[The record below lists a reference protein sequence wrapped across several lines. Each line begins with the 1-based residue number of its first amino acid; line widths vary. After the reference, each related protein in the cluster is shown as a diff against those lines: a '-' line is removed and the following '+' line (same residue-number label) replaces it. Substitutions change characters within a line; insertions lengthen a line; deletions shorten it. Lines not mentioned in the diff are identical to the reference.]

1 LNPFGPSTSLSQS
14 ETTILDACV
23 VTNLHACRYITEII
37 GTIPGPVVLADRV
50 YQECRFD
57 PFATPDNDGER
68 AERMDL
74 RELIESGRLGLIED
88 VGDDELRTYVDFA
101 IELDDGEAMTLAL
114 AIHRGYTVVTDDRA
128 AIRMVSARA
137 PLRSSLDL
145 VREWAEREAIT
156 ADVVRTTLT
165 DLRGR
170 GRYVPG
176 RNHPLK
182 VWWDQFMSDPRP
194 PGNS

>member
-1 LNPFGPSTSLSQS
+1 MTPFGRSTSLSQS

-23 VTNLHACRYITEII
+23 VINLHACRRIAEII

-50 YQECRFD
+50 FQECRFD
-57 PFATPDNDGER
+57 PFSTSDNDGER

-74 RELIESGRLGLIED
+74 RELIASERLGLIDD
-88 VGDDELRTYVDFA
+88 VSDDELRTYVDLA
-101 IELDDGEAMTLAL
+101 IDLDDGEAMTLAL

-128 AIRMVSARA
+128 AIRMLGARA
-137 PLRSSLDL
+137 PLRSTLDL

-156 ADVVRTTLT
+156 PDVVRATLT

-176 RNHPLK
+176 RNHPLRA
-182 VWWDQFMSDPRP
+182 WWDQFMSDLYQPL
-194 PGNS
+194 NA